1 VGATRSLQAARNCDF
16 REECVRTGGQ
26 TPRPASARAMHPVS
40 SGTDY
45 CPITRLLFTSRCT
58 IVTSP
63 WGCSSAYSF
72 QTAMATMDSPQRSQ
86 RSSIRYQLQL
96 PVSLKLADKELYA
109 QSESIGLAGI
119 LLSSSFLIPEGSAVE
134 LSVGIV
140 RSRPGTF
147 LCGRGK
153 VVRTEQKETGDFA
166 LAIKLDRDFEFGPSN
181 QRRSWRPVFHQ
192 GL

>member
-1 VGATRSLQAARNCDF
+1 MQ
-16 REECVRTGGQ
+16 
-26 TPRPASARAMHPVS
+26 S
-40 SGTDY
+40 SQFMD
-45 CPITRLLFTSRCT
+45 RLLSHYPPFDHIPMHHRHL
-58 IVTSP
+58 P
-63 WGCSSAYSF
+63 AGCSWAYSF
-72 QTAMATMDSPQRSQ
+72 HTAMATMDSPQRPQ

-96 PVSLKLADKELYA
+96 PVSLKLAHKELYA

-119 LLSSSFLIPEGSAVE
+119 LLSSAFLIPEGSAVE

-181 QRRSWRPVFHQ
+181 TEGKGPPFPQEKRRVVGSGAQLFPLAWHTET
-192 GL
+192 